1 MTKFSQ
7 LAIVVGLAVLVAVA
21 ALSVRSAQAQ
31 DVPDLALQAT
41 ATPATSSDSV
51 TAPEGS
57 TAPGAQ
63 EPSMVELWDQVC
75 VRKIPYT
82 ILAIPENATFEVV
95 QPEGPL
101 PTPEPGS
108 SNRNELACSNPVT
121 FGGKQVVVC
130 TGPQL
135 FSFDLRVTNGGTSED
150 FSVPLKFCPIKSP
163 ENYKPGEA
171 TEEP

>member
-1 MTKFSQ
+1 MTKISQ
-7 LAIVVGLAVLVAVA
+7 LALLMGLAVLIAVA
-21 ALSVRSAQAQ
+21 ALSVQSAQAQ
-31 DVPDLALQAT
+31 DVPVPAFQTT
-41 ATPATSSDSV
+41 ATPTPSSDSV
-51 TAPEGS
+51 TVPGNTAPE
-57 TAPGAQ
+57 AQ
-63 EPSMVELWDQVC
+63 APSMVELWDQIC

-108 SNRNELACSNPVT
+108 SNPNELACSNPVT

-135 FSFDLRVTNGGTSED
+135 FSFNLHVTDGGTTED
-150 FSVPLKFCPIKSP
+150 FPVPLKFCPIKSP
-163 ENYKPGEA
+163 ENYKPGEP

>member
-1 MTKFSQ
+1 MYGLSRGSAFLRITVY
-7 LAIVVGLAVLVAVA
+7 LASISLFYLTWSGGI
-21 ALSVRSAQAQ
+21 
-31 DVPDLALQAT
+31 
-41 ATPATSSDSV
+41 
-51 TAPEGS
+51 E
-57 TAPGAQ
+57 
-63 EPSMVELWDQVC
+63 
-75 VRKIPYT
+75 I
-82 ILAIPENATFEVV
+82 V

-108 SNRNELACSNPVT
+108 SNPNELACSNPVT

-135 FSFDLRVTNGGTSED
+135 FSFDLQVANGGTTET

-163 ENYKPGEA
+163 ENYKPGEP